1 MSRPTKHARKL
12 EGRWIR
18 CLDEK
23 TDLLIVRCFHCNTL
37 QAALRVTVQN
47 LLQHLSVEVSR
58 MSSQETAKKSPEAA
72 RSAQRK
78 ARRLRRKARRLQREA
93 RRPQRKTRR
102 LQRKARRLQ
111 RKAHVHC
118 KLRRILLSPSFDV
131 RLAVMPCNPAVF

>member
-23 TDLLIVRCFHCNTL
+23 TDLLIVRSFHCNTL

-72 RSAQRK
+72 RSQK
-78 ARRLRRKARRLQREA
+78 PEFREE
-93 RRPQRKTRR
+93 RPEGCGEKPGG
-102 LQRKARRLQ
+102 
-111 RKAHVHC
+111 C
-118 KLRRILLSPSFDV
+118 KEKHMCTASCEEFFYPLHS
-131 RLAVMPCNPAVF
+131 M